1 MSLLNLVSVD
11 THKKAT
17 GEMDFIIIR
26 FAFHTTSSLQV
37 VQLWVIKG
45 KKVFFFGVLF
55 YYHFASDRN
64 ILLRSELVEDEGRKN
79 SGKPEMKSFCP
90 GPKLT
95 LKV

>member
-26 FAFHTTSSLQV
+26 FAFYTTSSLQV

-45 KKVFFFGVLF
+45 KKFSYSVSCFIITL
-55 YYHFASDRN
+55 RLIEN
-64 ILLRSELVEDEGRKN
+64 ILLHLEL
-79 SGKPEMKSFCP
+79 SS
-90 GPKLT
+90 
-95 LKV
+95 